1 MYDTGPIDPVTDSK
15 QVKSALAALAD
26 GEARASSPAERDA
39 RTAGERP
46 EATGPAT
53 DYRTVIERAVAATD
67 DLDAAASFVES
78 VGLDGLERAVE
89 RAEREV
95 SGLAADGREAL
106 ATFERFRVAAQG
118 PVEE

>member
-1 MYDTGPIDPVTDSK
+1 VTDSE
-15 QVKSALAALAD
+15 QVKAALAALAD
-26 GEARASSPAERDA
+26 DKARTSSQVETDA
-39 RTAGERP
+39 RRADERP
-46 EATGPAT
+46 VASGSAT
-53 DYRTVIERAVAATD
+53 DYRAVIERAVTATD
-67 DLDAAASFVES
+67 DLDAAASFVKS

-95 SGLAADGREAL
+95 SGLAEDGREAL